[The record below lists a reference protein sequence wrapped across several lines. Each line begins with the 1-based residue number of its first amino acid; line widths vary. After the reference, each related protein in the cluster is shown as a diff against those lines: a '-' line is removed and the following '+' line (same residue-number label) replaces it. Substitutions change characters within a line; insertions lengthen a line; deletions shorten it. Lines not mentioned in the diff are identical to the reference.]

1 MSAITRRGK
10 EKEKERK
17 QNKEEKLRER
27 ERERKREREAAAQE
41 LTQFRSIRGEEV
53 AMEGGKIG
61 KSVNQH
67 HLKEKTKQEMHC
79 CLGEKEKGLFLAQEK

>member
-1 MSAITRRGK
+1 
-10 EKEKERK
+10 
-17 QNKEEKLRER
+17 
-27 ERERKREREAAAQE
+27 
-41 LTQFRSIRGEEV
+41 
-53 AMEGGKIG
+53 MEGGKIG